1 MGCVGEGVT
10 DKFVRAV
17 GHMRNLLGGLGL
29 TMGLLPHRVNTYGP
43 GASLQP
49 IMDFCCKLIFQSTC
63 IFKKHQE
70 GQ

>member
-1 MGCVGEGVT
+1 MGEGVT

-49 IMDFCCKLIFQSTC
+49 IIDFFVN
-63 IFKKHQE
+63 
-70 GQ
+70 